1 MKAWSRLALSQRLSV
16 VFAALLLVCCGTSAW
31 LQIRA
36 NRMHEQEVVQAL
48 SRGLAGN
55 IALDAQLTGPEGL
68 QPNAVR
74 RLFGQLMAVNPSV
87 EVYLLDTDG
96 RIIGHDA
103 PPGRLRRDHVDL
115 APIRHL
121 LSGGMLPIFGDDPRS
136 IDGRK
141 VFSAAPLHVGDHDV
155 GYIYVVLLGEA
166 HDKVAAT
173 DDTDAVLRTTLWSLG
188 LVAGLC
194 LIAGLVSFSLITR
207 PLRRLTDTMRNFD
220 IDAAPATTPATL
232 HATPDKATHDEIAV
246 LDASFHQMSDRLGEQ
261 WRALRHQDQE
271 RRELFANISHDLRT
285 PLSSLHGYLE
295 ALALKGNTL
304 SPEERERYLS
314 ITLDQSANVGKL
326 VQKLFEFARI
336 EHGFVEP
343 MPESFLIQD
352 LVQDVF
358 AKLALAA
365 ENKAVTL
372 QAIFADSLPAAY
384 ADVGLSER
392 VLTNLLDNAIK
403 FTPTG
408 GEVVVSVEQVKEQ
421 LRITVSDTGPGIPEN
436 LRGILFERPVA
447 LGGERR
453 EGGLGLRIVR
463 KILQLQG
470 SDIALINEPGYGAVF
485 QFTLRTAVEK
495 SAPL

>member
-1 MKAWSRLALSQRLSV
+1 
-16 VFAALLLVCCGTSAW
+16 
-31 LQIRA
+31 
-36 NRMHEQEVVQAL
+36 
-48 SRGLAGN
+48 
-55 IALDAQLTGPEGL
+55 L
-68 QPNAVR
+68 QPDAVR
-74 RLFGQLMAVNPSV
+74 RLFAQLMAVNPSV

-115 APIRHL
+115 APVRHL
-121 LSGGMLPIFGDDPRS
+121 LAGNMLPIFGDDPRS
-136 IDGRK
+136 LDGRK

-173 DDTDAVLRTTLWSLG
+173 DDTDAVLRTTLWSLS

-207 PLRRLTDTMRNFD
+207 PLRRLTGTMRNFD
-220 IDAAPATTPATL
+220 IDAAPNMSPLAS
-232 HATPDKATHDEIAV
+232 HATPDKATRDEIAV
-246 LDASFHQMSDRLGEQ
+246 LDTSFHQMSDRLGEQ

-271 RRELFANISHDLRT
+271 RRELFANLSHDLRT

-295 ALALKGNTL
+295 ALTLKDDTL
-304 SPEERERYLS
+304 TPEERQRYLS

-365 ENKAVTL
+365 EKKAVTL
-372 QAIFADSLPAAY
+372 KATFAEALSAAY

-403 FTPTG
+403 FTPMG
-408 GEVVVSVEQVKEQ
+408 GNIEIDVEQVQTQ
-421 LRITVSDTGPGIPEN
+421 LRITVSDTGPGIPDN

-463 KILQLQG
+463 RILQVQG
-470 SDIALINEPGYGAVF
+470 SDITLIERPGYGAVF
-485 QFTLRTAVEK
+485 QFTLDTVHR
-495 SAPL
+495 L